1 MNRHG
6 HNFFSIPFHLIVVDR
21 DVPYDLYVNSSSSE
35 VREHFVRIFPR
46 NDTLGPEDLNIF
58 KKKYHQLYVHESQRM
73 DYMRSLI
80 HLDHGSATEKGDIIK
95 GFAISY
101 LDNIFKSDK
110 EFSTDVLSHS
120 IEGCK
125 VAVESMVDVIKD
137 YDVSQIQNLIATLS
151 FHDFY
156 TYDHSINVSMY
167 CIGLFKAIKPTATK
181 EELVLAG
188 LGGLLH
194 DLGKIKLTTDIINK
208 PEKLTDQEFELIK
221 KHPDFGKQL
230 LEDNP
235 CEICKDTTL
244 DFNVISR
251 IIHEHHENYNGSGYP
266 QQLAGNNIHLLAR
279 VTAVADFFDAVTT
292 KRSYHE
298 VLTTED
304 AINIMSKSV
313 GKKLDPVIFE
323 FFTKNVKQLVMSGKK
338 VYQELPD
345 SFDPCQPQNV
355 LPFQTAKPS
364 YKIEG
369 FTGKE
374 KEEFGKVK
382 GDPKK
387 KVG

>member
-6 HNFFSIPFHLIVVDR
+6 HNFFSIPFHLIVIDR

-46 NDTLGPEDLNIF
+46 NDTLGPEDLGIF

-80 HLDHGSATEKGDIIK
+80 HLEHGSPTEKGDIIK

-110 EFSTDVLSHS
+110 EFSTDVLSQS

-235 CEICKDTTL
+235 CEICNDKTL

-251 IIHEHHENYNGSGYP
+251 VIHEHHENYNGTGYP
-266 QQLAGNNIHLLAR
+266 QQLVGNNIHLLAR

-323 FFTKNVKQLVMSGKK
+323 FFTKNVKQLVMGGKK

-355 LPFQTAKPS
+355 LPFQAPKPS
-364 YKIEG
+364 YKVEG

-382 GDPKK
+382 ANPKK

>member
-6 HNFFSIPFHLIVVDR
+6 HNFFSIPFHLILVDR
-21 DVPYDLYVNSSSSE
+21 DVPYDLYVNSSSSD

-80 HLDHGSATEKGDIIK
+80 HLEHGSATDKGDIIK

-101 LDNIFKSDK
+101 LDNIFKNDK
-110 EFSTDVLSHS
+110 EFSTDVLSQS

-125 VAVESMVDVIKD
+125 IAVESMVDVIKD
-137 YDVSQIQNLIATLS
+137 YDVGQIQNLIATLS

-235 CEICKDTTL
+235 CEICQDSSL
-244 DFNVISR
+244 DFE
-251 IIHEHHENYNGSGYP
+251 IIARVVHEHHENYNGSGYP
-266 QQLAGNNIHLLAR
+266 QKLSGNNIHLLAR
-279 VTAVADFFDAVTT
+279 VTAVADFFDAITT

-298 VLTTED
+298 VLSTED
-304 AINIMSKSV
+304 AINVMSKSI

-323 FFTKNVKQLVMSGKK
+323 FFTKNVKQLVMSGRK
-338 VYQELPD
+338 VYQELPE

-355 LPFQTAKPS
+355 LPFQTPKPS
-364 YKIEG
+364 YKVEG

-374 KEEFGKVK
+374 KEEYGKIK
-382 GDPKK
+382 SDPKK

>member
-6 HNFFSIPFHLIVVDR
+6 HNFFSVPFHLILIDR

-80 HLDHGSATEKGDIIK
+80 HLDHDSATEKGDIIK

-101 LDNIFKSDK
+101 LDNIFKTDK
-110 EFSTDVLSHS
+110 EFSTDVLSQS

-167 CIGLFKAIKPTATK
+167 CIGLFKAIKPTANK

-235 CEICKDTTL
+235 CDICKDSSL
-244 DFNVISR
+244 DFEVIAR
-251 IIHEHHENYNGSGYP
+251 IIHEHHENYNGTGYP
-266 QQLAGNNIHLLAR
+266 QKLAGNNIHLLAR
-279 VTAVADFFDAVTT
+279 VTAVADFFDAITT

-298 VLTTED
+298 VLSTED
-304 AINIMSKSV
+304 AINVMSKTT
-313 GKKLDPVIFE
+313 GKKLDPIVFD
-323 FFTKNVKQLVMSGKK
+323 FFTKNVKQLVLSGKK
-338 VYQELPD
+338 IYQELPE

-355 LPFQTAKPS
+355 LPFQTPKPS

-374 KEEFGKVK
+374 KEEYGKIK

-387 KVG
+387 RVG